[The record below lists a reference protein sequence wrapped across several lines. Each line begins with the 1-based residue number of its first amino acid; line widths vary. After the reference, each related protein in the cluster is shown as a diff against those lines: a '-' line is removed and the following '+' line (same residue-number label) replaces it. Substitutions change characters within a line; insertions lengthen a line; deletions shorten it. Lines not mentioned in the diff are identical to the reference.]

1 MIMTF
6 LKLLISFFANIVS
19 NLKIIPSEIF
29 TTIIQY
35 EREHLVQNAINK
47 FKNRPIIKI
56 RTSKIN
62 PNKIIS

>member
-1 MIMTF
+1 MTF
-6 LKLLISFFANIVS
+6 LKLLTSIFANIVS

-35 EREHLVQNAINK
+35 ERENLVQNAINK
-47 FKNRPIIKI
+47 FKNRSIIKI

>member
-1 MIMTF
+1 MTF

-29 TTIIQY
+29 TTIQY
-35 EREHLVQNAINK
+35 ERENLVQNAINK